1 MKIEQTQIWKD
12 GEIKTAT
19 QINAKIVSDNLVDS
33 ANFYF
38 ELITEND
45 QRVSDGNMIIT
56 GEDYENWFSN
66 EDAYTYICNKLNL
79 IIKPIT
85 YEDRTDSQDSGSN

>member
-38 ELITEND
+38 ELLTEEG
-45 QRVSDGNMIIT
+45 QRVAEGNINIS
-56 GEDYENWFSN
+56 GEDYDNWFSN

-79 IIKPIT
+79 TI

>member
-38 ELITEND
+38 ELLTEEG
-45 QRVSDGNMIIT
+45 QRVADGNMGIS

-66 EDAYTYICNKLNL
+66 DDAYTYICNKLNL
-79 IIKPIT
+79 IIT

>member
-1 MKIEQTQIWKD
+1 MNIEATQIWQN

-19 QINAKIVSDNLVDS
+19 QINAKIISDNLKDS
-33 ANFYF
+33 AGFYF
-38 ELITEND
+38 ELLTEEG
-45 QRVSDGNMIIT
+45 QRLADGNINIS

-79 IIKPIT
+79 IIT